1 MVRSIDDARR
11 QARPGSGGRVPPHN
25 LAAEESLLGA
35 MLLSRDAVSAASL
48 VCAAVD
54 FYKPAHGHIFDAVLR
69 LHGQGEPA
77 DPVTVADEL
86 RRAGLLEAIGGPA
99 TLVSLQAGTPA
110 TSNASSYAKIVEEHA
125 LLRRLIAVAGEI
137 AELGYAVPDDVEAAI
152 DRAEALVFDV
162 ADRKVTDTTKVLS
175 ELLYRSLERIEALV
189 ERGED
194 ITGVPTGFFDIDE
207 KLCGLQ
213 PSTLVIV
220 GARPSM
226 GKALALDTPL
236 PTPTGW
242 TTMAD
247 VAVGD
252 VVLDERGA
260 ACRVDYVSPV
270 FVGHR
275 CYRIGFDDGT
285 SIVADAGHRWLALDA
300 RAWKSH
306 RARMDRAAAGPPTN
320 PHLARDQSARWR
332 LPRVVT
338 TEEMAA
344 EGVRVGRTRPNWYLP
359 LAGAIDLPEADLPVD
374 PYVLG
379 CWLGDG
385 AASGSHIGAP
395 GADAAHFSA
404 ELAGRGYGTG
414 RRVLADELAA
424 AGLLGSRKHIPAE
437 YLRGSA
443 KQRLDLLQGLMDT
456 DGGVTNGNGTAEL
469 CLADRPLV
477 EQVWELVCSL
487 GHKPSAVR
495 HRVARLPDGRSFDAW
510 RFRWTPRDPVFRL
523 PRKAERLAATITTRR
538 NGRSSRRAIVAIDEV
553 PSVPTRCISVSS
565 PSHLFLAG
573 RAMVP
578 THNTSFAL
586 GMACHAAVQKRVP
599 VLFFSLEI
607 GHLEITQRLLCSEAM
622 VDSGRLRNGRL
633 LESDWPRITAATSRL
648 GEAPMYVDDNP
659 NVTVM
664 EVRAKARRLKS
675 RLGGLGLIV
684 VDYLQLM
691 TGRHNAENR
700 QVEIAEMS
708 RGLKILAR
716 ELEVPVVALSQLSR
730 NLEGRGDKRPML
742 SDLRESGCLTGDTR
756 VLRAD
761 TGAEVTLSELLVT
774 GERDVPVWSV
784 DDELK
789 VVARRMSRVFPS
801 GIKLVFTLKLGSG
814 RAVRASANHPFLTP
828 DGWKRLDELG
838 PGSRLAVPRS
848 VPAPLAA
855 RPWPTESAVLLG
867 HLLGDETGSLRAPVR
882 CRTSDRAVLDVVRRA
897 AASLGCPTTV
907 HRQGNWWSVQLGADH
922 PAGPSPVARW
932 LEELGLAGLRHREA
946 FIPAAVAQLPNPL
959 LAVFLRHLWAS
970 GGTIRWHDGEAG
982 IALVSASRRLAEG
995 VQLLLARFGIEARV
1009 VRAAASHAGASGWQV
1024 LVEAPAH
1031 QRRFLDEVGAFGVHT
1046 HRVPLLLAKLPAA
1059 SLQPAA
1065 VGAPARA
1072 DPLAARTI
1080 GFVRHH
1086 GAAHHEGAAA
1096 TGDVAW
1102 YRVVS
1107 VERDGEEP
1115 VYDATVEGTHNFVAN
1130 GIVVHNSLEQDADVV
1145 MFIYRDEV
1153 YNPETTEK
1161 GAAEII
1167 IAKHRNGPTG
1177 STKLVFQERYTR
1189 FDNAARV

>member
-1 MVRSIDDARR
+1 
-11 QARPGSGGRVPPHN
+11 
-25 LAAEESLLGA
+25 

-48 VCAAVD
+48 VCTAED
-54 FYKPAHGHIFDAVLR
+54 FYKPAHGHIFDAVLS
-69 LHGQGEPA
+69 LHSQGEPA

-86 RRAGLLEAIGGPA
+86 RRAGLLDAIGGPA

-110 TSNASSYAKIVEEHA
+110 TSNAASYAKIVEEHA

-137 AELGYAVPDDVEAAI
+137 AELGYAVPDDVEEAI
-152 DRAEALVFDV
+152 DRAEAMVFEV

-194 ITGVPTGFFDIDE
+194 ITGVPTGYLDIDE

-220 GARPSM
+220 GARPAM
-226 GKALALDTPL
+226 GKALALGTPL

-252 VVLDERGA
+252 LVLDEKGA
-260 ACRVDYVSPV
+260 PCRVDYASPV

-275 CYRIGFDDGT
+275 CYRVTFDDGT
-285 SIVADAGHRWLALDA
+285 TVVADGGHRWLAYDA

-306 RARMDRAAAGPPTN
+306 RARVDRAAAGPPAN
-320 PHLARDQSARWR
+320 PRLARDQSSRW
-332 LPRVVT
+332 LQPRVVT
-338 TEEMAA
+338 TEDMVA

-359 LAGAIDLPEADLPVD
+359 LAGPIDLPEADVPVD

-385 AASGSHIGAP
+385 AATSAHLGVAEI
-395 GADAAHFSA
+395 DAAHFTA
-404 ELAGRGYGTG
+404 ELAARGYGPG
-414 RRVLADELAA
+414 QRVLADELVA
-424 AGLLGSRKHIPAE
+424 AGLLGGAPKHVPAA

-443 KQRLDLLQGLMDT
+443 KQRLDLLQGVMDT
-456 DGGVTNGNGTAEL
+456 DGAVTNGNGTVEL
-469 CLADRPLV
+469 CLADRALL

-487 GHKPSAVR
+487 GHKPSAPR
-495 HRVARLPDGRSFDAW
+495 HRVARLPDGRTLDAW

-523 PRKAERLAATITTRR
+523 ARKAERLAATITTRR
-538 NGRSSRRAIVAIDEV
+538 NGRSSRRAVVAIDPV
-553 PSVPTRCISVSS
+553 DSVPTRCISVSS

-586 GMACHAAVQKRVP
+586 GMACHAAVQKRSP
-599 VLFFSLEI
+599 VLFFSLEM

-648 GEAPMYVDDNP
+648 GDAPLYVDDNP

-675 RLGGLGLIV
+675 RLGSLGLIV
-684 VDYLQLM
+684 IDYLQLM
-691 TGRHNAENR
+691 TGRYNAENR

-742 SDLRESGCLTGDTR
+742 SDLRESGCLTSDTR

-761 TGAEVTLSELLVT
+761 TGAEVTFGELLVT

-784 DDELK
+784 DDDRKL
-789 VVARRMSRVFPS
+789 VARTMTRVFPS
-801 GIKLVFTLKLGSG
+801 GIKTVFTLTLASG

-828 DGWKRLDELG
+828 DGWKRLDELQ
-838 PGSRLAVPRS
+838 PAARVAVPRA
-848 VPAPLAA
+848 VPAPLMPEA
-855 RPWPTESAVLLG
+855 WPSERVVLLA
-867 HLLGDETGSLRAPVR
+867 HLLGDGTGSLRHPLR
-882 CRTSDRAVLDVVRRA
+882 CRTSDRAVVDEVRRCA
-897 AASLGCPTTV
+897 VAVGSPTAV
-907 HRQGNWWSVQLGADH
+907 QRQGNWWSVQLGADH
-922 PAGPSPVARW
+922 PAAPDPVSRW
-932 LEELGLAGLRHREA
+932 LDALGLLGLRHREA
-946 FIPAAVAQLPNPL
+946 FIPPAVAQLPNAQ
-959 LAVFLRHLWAS
+959 LALFLRHLWAS
-970 GGTIRWHDGEAG
+970 GGTLGWHGGEAAITFATG
-982 IALVSASRRLAEG
+982 SRRVAEG
-995 VQLLLARFGIEARV
+995 VQALLARFGIEARV
-1009 VRAAASHAGASGWQV
+1009 RQAAADHAGANGWQV
-1024 LVEAPAH
+1024 VVETTSG
-1031 QRRFLDEVGAFGVHT
+1031 QRRFLDEVGAFGVQV
-1046 HRVPLLLAKLPAA
+1046 HRVPLLLAKLPLAPA
-1059 SLQPAA
+1059 REPAA
-1065 VGAPARA
+1065 VGATVTGDLLGAH
-1072 DPLAARTI
+1072 TI

-1086 GAAHHEGAAA
+1086 GAPHGEGAPAA
-1096 TGDVAW
+1096 GDVAW
-1102 YRVVS
+1102 DRVVT
-1107 VERDGEEP
+1107 VVRDGEEP
-1115 VYDATVEGTHNFVAN
+1115 VYDATVEGTHNFIAN
-1130 GIVVHNSLEQDADVV
+1130 GITVHNSLEQDADVV

-1153 YNPETTEK
+1153 YNPETTER

-1177 STKLVFQERYTR
+1177 STKLVFQDRYTR

>member
-1 MVRSIDDARR
+1 MVRSIDEARR
-11 QARPGSGGRVPPHN
+11 QARPGPGGRVPPHN

-48 VCAAVD
+48 VCAAED
-54 FYKPAHGHIFDAVLR
+54 FYKPAHGHIFDAILS
-69 LHGQGEPA
+69 LHSQGEPA

-86 RRAGLLEAIGGPA
+86 RRADLLDAIGGPA
-99 TLVSLQAGTPA
+99 TLVSLQAATPA
-110 TSNASSYAKIVEEHA
+110 TSNATSYAKIVEEHA

-137 AELGYAVPDDVEAAI
+137 AELGYGVPEDVEAAI
-152 DRAEALVFDV
+152 DRAESMVFDV

-194 ITGVPTGFFDIDE
+194 ITGVPTGYLDIDD

-220 GARPSM
+220 GARPAM

-242 TTMAD
+242 TTMGQ
-247 VAVGD
+247 VAAGD
-252 VVLDERGA
+252 EVLDEKGA
-260 ACRVDYVSPV
+260 PCRVEYASPV
-270 FVGHR
+270 FLGNR
-275 CYRIGFDDGT
+275 CYRVRFDDGT
-285 SIVADAGHRWLALDA
+285 SVLADAGHRWLAYDA
-300 RAWKSH
+300 GAWKSH
-306 RARMDRAAAGPPTN
+306 RSRTDRAAAGPPAN
-320 PHLARDQSARWR
+320 PRLARDQSGRWR

-338 TEEMAA
+338 TEEMVA
-344 EGVRVGRTRPNWYLP
+344 EGVRVGATRPNWYLP
-359 LAGAIDLPEADLPVD
+359 LAGAIDLPAADLPVD

-385 AASGSHIGAP
+385 AASGTHIGAAE
-395 GADAAHFSA
+395 GDAAHFAA
-404 ELAGRGYGTG
+404 ELVARGYGPG
-414 RRVLADELAA
+414 RRVLAEELAA
-424 AGLLGSRKHIPAE
+424 AGLLGRPRRIPAP

-469 CLADRPLV
+469 CLADRALL
-477 EQVWELVCSL
+477 EQAWELVCSL

-495 HRVARLPDGRSFDAW
+495 HRTARLPDGRSFDAW

-523 PRKAERLAATITTRR
+523 PRKAERLAATVTGRR
-538 NGRSSRRAIVAIDEV
+538 NGRSTRRAVVAIDEV
-553 PSVPTRCISVSS
+553 PSVPTRCIAVSS

-573 RAMVP
+573 RGMVP

-586 GMACHAAVQKRVP
+586 GLACNAAVHKRVP
-599 VLFFSLEI
+599 VLFFSLEM

-622 VDSGRLRNGRL
+622 VESGRLRNGRL

-648 GEAPMYVDDNP
+648 GDAPLYVDDNP

-684 VDYLQLM
+684 IDYLQLM

-730 NLEGRGDKRPML
+730 NLEARGDKRPML

-761 TGAEVTLSELLVT
+761 TGAEVTLGELLVT
-774 GERDVPVWSV
+774 GAQDVPVWSV
-784 DDELK
+784 DDDRRL
-789 VVARRMSRVFPS
+789 VARRMRRVFPS
-801 GIKLVFTLKLGSG
+801 GIKPVFTLTLGSG
-814 RAVRASANHPFLTP
+814 RTVRASANHPFLTP
-828 DGWKRLDELG
+828 DGWRRLDELQ
-838 PGSRLAVPRS
+838 PGSRVAVPRS
-848 VPAPLAA
+848 VPAPLATRA
-855 RPWPTESAVLLG
+855 WPPESVVLLA
-867 HLLGDETGSLRAPVR
+867 HLLGDESGSLRAPVR
-882 CRTSDRAVLDVVRRA
+882 CRTADRAVLDAVRRSA
-897 AASLGCPTTV
+897 AALASPAGV
-907 HRQGNWWSVQLGADH
+907 HREGNWWSVQLGADH
-922 PAGPSPVARW
+922 PAAPAPVARW
-932 LEELGLAGLRHREA
+932 LEELGLLGLRHREA
-946 FIPAAVAQLPNPL
+946 FIPPAVAQLPNAQ
-959 LAVFLRHLWAS
+959 LALFVRHLWAS
-970 GGTIRWHDGEAG
+970 GGSLGWHDGEAG
-982 IALVSASRRLAEG
+982 IAFTTVSRRLAEG
-995 VQLLLARFGIEARV
+995 VQLLLARFGIESRV
-1009 VRAAASHAGASGWQV
+1009 VHAAASHAGASGWTV
-1024 LVEAPAH
+1024 LVEAPAA
-1031 QRRFLDEVGAFGVHT
+1031 QRRFLDEVGAFGRHVRH
-1046 HRVPLLLAKLPAA
+1046 VPLLLAKLPLPAP
-1059 SLQPAA
+1059 QPAP
-1065 VGAPARA
+1065 VGAPTRPDAFHT
-1072 DPLAARTI
+1072 PTI
-1080 GFVRHH
+1080 GFVRQH
-1086 GAAHHEGAAA
+1086 GAAHADAAPQR
-1096 TGDVAW
+1096 GDVTWDRA
-1102 YRVVS
+1102 VS
-1107 VERDGEEP
+1107 IERDGEEP

-1130 GIVVHNSLEQDADVV
+1130 GITVHNSLEQDADVV

-1153 YNPETTEK
+1153 YNPETSDK

-1177 STKLVFQERYTR
+1177 STKLVFQDRYTR

>member
-11 QARPGSGGRVPPHN
+11 QARSGTGGRVPPHN

-48 VCAAVD
+48 VCAAED
-54 FYKPAHGHIFDAVLR
+54 FYKPAHSHVFDAILS
-69 LHGQGEPA
+69 LHSQGEPA

-86 RRAGLLEAIGGPA
+86 RRSGVLDAIGGPA

-110 TSNASSYAKIVEEHA
+110 TSNAASYAKIVEEHA
-125 LLRRLIAVAGEI
+125 LLRRLIGVAGEI
-137 AELGYAVPDDVEAAI
+137 AELGYSVPEDVEAAI
-152 DRAEALVFDV
+152 DRAEAMVFDV

-194 ITGVPTGFFDIDE
+194 ITGVPTGYLDIDE

-220 GARPSM
+220 GARPAM
-226 GKALALDTPL
+226 GKALALDTCL

-252 VVLDERGA
+252 QVLDEKGA
-260 ACRVDYVSPV
+260 PCRVEYASPA

-275 CYRIGFDDGT
+275 CYRVGFDDGT
-285 SIVADAGHRWLALDA
+285 SVVADAGHRWLAYDA

-306 RARMDRAAAGPPTN
+306 RARTDRAAGGPPAH
-320 PHLARDQSARWR
+320 PRLARDQSARWR
-332 LPRVVT
+332 LARVVT
-338 TEEMAA
+338 TEEMVA

-374 PYVLG
+374 AYVLG

-385 AASGSHIGAP
+385 AASGSHVGAA
-395 GADAAHFSA
+395 GADAAHFAA
-404 ELAGRGYGTG
+404 ELAARGYGPR
-414 RRVLADELAA
+414 RRVVAEELAA
-424 AGLLGSRKHIPAE
+424 AGLLGARKHIPAA

-443 KQRLDLLQGLMDT
+443 KQRLDLLQGLMDA
-456 DGGVTNGNGTAEL
+456 DGAVTNGNGTAEL
-469 CLADRPLV
+469 CLVDRALLA
-477 EQVWELVCSL
+477 QVWELVCSL
-487 GHKPSAVR
+487 GHKPSAIR
-495 HRVARLPDGRSFDAW
+495 HRLARLPDGRSFDAW
-510 RFRWTPRDPVFRL
+510 RFRWSPRDPVFRL
-523 PRKAERLAATITTRR
+523 ARKAERLAATVTTRR
-538 NGRSSRRAIVAIDEV
+538 NGRASRRAVVAIDEV
-553 PSVPTRCISVSS
+553 PSVPTRCIAVSS

-573 RAMVP
+573 PAMVP

-586 GMACHAAVQKRVP
+586 GMACHAAVHKRSP
-599 VLFFSLEI
+599 VLFFSLEM

-622 VDSGRLRNGRL
+622 VDSSRLRNGRL

-648 GEAPMYVDDNP
+648 GDAPLYVDDNP

-684 VDYLQLM
+684 IDYLQLM

-761 TGAEVTLSELLVT
+761 TGAEVTLSELLVA

-784 DDELK
+784 DDERRL
-789 VVARRMSRVFPS
+789 VARRMSRVFPS
-801 GIKLVFTLKLGSG
+801 GIKTVFSLTLASG
-814 RAVRASANHPFLTP
+814 RTVRASANHPFLTP
-828 DGWKRLDELG
+828 DGWRRLDELQ
-838 PGSRLAVPRS
+838 PGGRLAVARE

-855 RPWPTESAVLLG
+855 DAWPAESVVLLA
-867 HLLGDETGSLRAPVR
+867 HLLGDESGSLRPVVR
-882 CRTSDRAVLDVVRRA
+882 CRTSDRAVLDAVRRA
-897 AASLGCPTTV
+897 AVALGSSTTV
-907 HRQGNWWSVQLGADH
+907 HRQGNWWSVQLGVDH
-922 PAGPSPVARW
+922 PAAPDPVARW
-932 LEELGLAGLRHREA
+932 LEGLGLLGLRHREA
-946 FIPAAVAQLPNPL
+946 FVPPGVAQLPNPQ

-970 GGTIRWHDGEAG
+970 GGSLRWHDGEAG
-982 IALVSASRRLAEG
+982 ITFVTASRRLAEG
-995 VQLLLARFGIEARV
+995 VQLLLARFGVEARLLQ
-1009 VRAAASHAGASGWQV
+1009 AAASHAGVSGWTV
-1024 LVEAPAH
+1024 AVETAAG
-1031 QRRFLDEVGAFGVHT
+1031 QRRFLDEVGAFGLHVH
-1046 HRVPLLLAKLPAA
+1046 HVPLLLAKLPRAA
-1059 SLQPAA
+1059 RQAA
-1065 VGAPARA
+1065 PVGASPRP
-1072 DPLAARTI
+1072 DPLAAHTI

-1086 GAAHHEGAAA
+1086 GAPPADAAGAA
-1096 TGDVAW
+1096 GDLAW
-1102 YRVVS
+1102 DRVVS
-1107 VERDGEEP
+1107 IERDGEEP

-1130 GIVVHNSLEQDADVV
+1130 GITVHNSLEQDADVV

-1153 YNPETTEK
+1153 YNPESTEK

-1177 STKLVFQERYTR
+1177 STKLVFQDRYTR